1 MYDKNNNHSLTLF
14 YTKTVEN
21 SIYNFKK
28 LGNNYIVQEMIKI
41 LIISAVLVIVSSV
54 NLRTEAGSMEMIK
67 IDQLADDIKILKG
80 EKVLV

>member
-1 MYDKNNNHSLTLF
+1 
-14 YTKTVEN
+14 
-21 SIYNFKK
+21 
-28 LGNNYIVQEMIKI
+28 MIKI

-54 NLRTEAGSMEMIK
+54 NLRTEAGSMEMLK